1 MKKNVLILFGG
12 VSTEHEISC
21 LSAGFV
27 FDNTDSEKYNI
38 YRIGITKNGAWWL
51 YSGTSAKMRDGS
63 WNEDTENLRPAIL
76 SPCSAHQGILVF
88 NKEKKTYEAI
98 HIDTVFPVLHGKN
111 GEDGTMQG
119 LLQIAGLPYVGP
131 SAYSSAV
138 CMDKATAKLL
148 CERKRIK
155 TAPFLLVRKTP
166 DFDINRTVCETE
178 EAFDYPVFVKPSN
191 SGSSVGIT
199 KSKNRAE
206 LMKGIT
212 EAFENDRKILI
223 EKNISGKEIETAVF
237 ASHGNITVSVPGEIE
252 PCADF
257 YDYDTKYKNDTA
269 KTFIPARISEKAT
282 EKVREWAKIIFKEL
296 DCDGLSRVDFF
307 VDGDDVVFNEINT
320 IPGFTSIS
328 MYPQLMNAIGLGGK
342 SLVTA
347 LIESAERH

>member
-1 MKKNVLILFGG
+1 
-12 VSTEHEISC
+12 
-21 LSAGFV
+21 
-27 FDNTDSEKYNI
+27 
-38 YRIGITKNGAWWL
+38 
-51 YSGTSAKMRDGS
+51 
-63 WNEDTENLRPAIL
+63 
-76 SPCSAHQGILVF
+76 
-88 NKEKKTYEAI
+88 
-98 HIDTVFPVLHGKN
+98 
-111 GEDGTMQG
+111 
-119 LLQIAGLPYVGP
+119 
-131 SAYSSAV
+131 
-138 CMDKATAKLL
+138 MDKATAKLL

-199 KSKNRAE
+199 KAKNRAE

-282 EKVREWAKIIFKEL
+282 EKVREWAKIIFGEL